1 MIKIKDVIEVVEN
14 FAPLSLQESWDN
26 CGVQVGYSLDR
37 GCTGV
42 VLTLDVTLAA
52 VNMAVESGANLV
64 IAHHP
69 MTIGGV
75 KSFTDSS
82 EVGRI
87 IHSAVQNNV
96 AIYSAHT
103 SLDSCAGGI
112 NDYLAELLGLK
123 EVEVLV
129 PTATDGVGLGRIGR
143 LPKAITPGELAELV
157 KSQYGAEAV
166 RYCDGGAMIERV
178 ALCSGSGGSLLE
190 NALRANV
197 DGYICSDLKYHSFTD
212 MVAEGL
218 TLVDVGHFESEI
230 FAIDIFERIICEK
243 FSTFAVLKCRTATVQ
258 YL

>member
-1 MIKIKDVIEVVEN
+1 MIQIKDVIELIEN
-14 FAPLSLQESWDN
+14 FAPQSLQESWDN

-37 GCTGV
+37 ECTGV
-42 VLTLDVTLAA
+42 VLTLDVNIAA
-52 VNMAVESGANLV
+52 VEMAAKSGSNLV

-75 KSFTDSS
+75 KNFTESS

-87 IHSAVQNNV
+87 IHSAVQNNI

-103 SLDSCAGGI
+103 SLDSCRGGI
-112 NDYLAELLGLK
+112 NDYLAGLLELE

-129 PTATDGVGLGRIGR
+129 PTATEGVGLGRIGK
-143 LPKAITPGELAELV
+143 LPKPLSALQLAELV
-157 KSQYGAEAV
+157 KSKYGAEAV
-166 RYCDGGAMIERV
+166 RYSDGGEMIERV
-178 ALCSGSGGSLLE
+178 ALCSGSGGSLVDS
-190 NALRANV
+190 ALRAGV

-212 MVAEGL
+212 MAAKGL
-218 TLVDVGHFESEI
+218 TLVDIGHFESEI